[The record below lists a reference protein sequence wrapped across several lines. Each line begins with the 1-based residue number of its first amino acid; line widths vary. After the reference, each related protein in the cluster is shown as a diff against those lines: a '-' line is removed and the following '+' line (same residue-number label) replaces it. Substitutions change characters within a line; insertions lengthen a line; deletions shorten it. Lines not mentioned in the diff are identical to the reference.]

1 MPRRHILSARQRS
14 ALLDLPADEA
24 SLLGHYILA
33 DDDLTQIDRRRRP
46 ENRIGFA
53 LQLCAL
59 RYPGRMLAPGEVIPL
74 AVSVFLGAQLGIA
87 GDALVR
93 YAVRRQTR
101 QQHMEVLRRIYG
113 YRTFPGQGALALTFR
128 DWLFT
133 EAEQARS
140 NDDLARRFIARCRD
154 TMTIL
159 PAITTIERLCAD
171 ALVAAERGI
180 EKRIAVRLDR
190 VTCTRLDRLTTE
202 MLPGAM
208 SRFIWLRRIEPGN
221 NSAAAN
227 RLLERLEFL
236 RAMNLD
242 ADLLAGVPPHR
253 VARLRRQGER
263 YFADG
268 LRDLN
273 ANRRRAILAVCVIE
287 WAAASADAVIETHD
301 RIVGR
306 TWREAK
312 QLHDA
317 RAAETRGA
325 VTATLDGFTALGQ
338 SLLEAHG
345 DGASLED
352 AVSRAAGWE
361 HLTRLVAT
369 ARTLTDTLG
378 DDPLTHVEQGYH
390 RFRRYAPRM
399 LRCLDLEAAPVAR
412 PLLDAVTAIAT
423 KDALPA
429 TDDFLRQHSKWRR
442 QLRVKGGNDARL
454 REVAVMF
461 HLRDALRSGDI
472 WLKRSHRYGDLRHV
486 LVPMTV
492 AHTMKL
498 AVPPDP
504 HVWLADR
511 KARLADGLARLGRAA
526 RAGTIPKGSIED
538 GTLRIDRLTAD
549 APDGIEELLL
559 DLYRR
564 LPPVRITDLLLEV
577 DTALGFTDAFTH
589 LRTGVPCG
597 DRIGLLNILLAEGLN
612 LGLRKMAEASNTHDY
627 WQLSRLARWHVESE
641 AIDQALAAVV
651 AAQGDLPMARVWGM
665 GTTASADGQFYPAAR
680 QGEAMNTVNARYGND
695 PGIKAYTHVNDRFAP
710 FSSRTI
716 PATVSEAPYLLDG
729 LTMNEA
735 GRRIE
740 EQYADT
746 GGFTD
751 HLFGASAMLGYRLVL
766 RIRDLPSKRLY
777 VFDPA
782 ATPSEL
788 RPLVGGKAREALI
801 VSNWPDL
808 FRCAA
813 TMSAGVVAPSRI
825 LRKLA
830 AYPRQNDLAAALREV
845 GRIERTLFIIEW
857 ILDAGMQRR
866 TQVGLNK
873 GEAHHALKNA
883 LRIGRQGEIRDRT
896 TEGQHYRI
904 AGLNLL
910 TAIIVYWN
918 TLHLGHAVEAR
929 RREGLDTP
937 DHLLAHVSPLGWAHI
952 LLTGEYLWP
961 KDPSP

>member
-14 ALLDLPADEA
+14 SLLDLPTDEA
-24 SLLGHYILA
+24 SLLRHYILA
-33 DDDLTQIDRRRRP
+33 DDDLIHIDRRRRP

-59 RYPGRMLAPGEVIPL
+59 RYPGRMLAPGEMIPI
-74 AVSVFLGAQLGIA
+74 AVSTFLGAQLGIA

-101 QQHMEVLRRIYG
+101 QQHMDVLRSIYG
-113 YRTFPGQGALALTFR
+113 YRTFPGQGAPARTFR
-128 DWLFT
+128 DWLFA
-133 EAEQARS
+133 EAEQAHS

-180 EKRIAVRLDR
+180 EKRIASRLDL
-190 VTCTRLDRLTTE
+190 VACTRLDRLTTE
-202 MLPGAM
+202 MLPGAI

-227 RLLERLEFL
+227 RLLDRLEFL

-242 ADLLAGVPPHR
+242 AGLLGDVPPHR

-263 YFADG
+263 YFVDG
-268 LRDLN
+268 LRDLG
-273 ANRRRAILAVCVIE
+273 ADRRRAILAVCIIE
-287 WAAASADAVIETHD
+287 WATATADAVIETHD

-312 QLHDA
+312 QLHDV
-317 RAAETRGA
+317 RAAETRGG
-325 VTATLDGFTALGQ
+325 VTATLSGFTALGQ

-352 AVSRAAGWE
+352 AVARVAGWD

-378 DDPLTHVEQGYH
+378 DDPLAHVDQGYH

-412 PLLDAVTAIAT
+412 PLLDAVTAIT
-423 KDALPA
+423 TRGALPA
-429 TDDFLRQHSKWRR
+429 TGDFLRPHSKWRR
-442 QLRVKGGNDARL
+442 QLRAKGDDDARL

-461 HLRDALRSGDI
+461 HLRDALRSGDV
-472 WLKRSHRYGDLRHV
+472 WLDRSHRYGDLRNV
-486 LVPMTV
+486 LVPMEV
-492 AHTMKL
+492 ARAAKL
-498 AVPPDP
+498 AVPADP

-511 KARLADGLARLGRAA
+511 KARLADGLARLSRAA
-526 RAGTIPKGSIED
+526 RNGTIPKGSIED

-549 APDGIEELLL
+549 APDGIDDLVL

-564 LPPVRITDLLLEV
+564 LPHIRITDLLLEV
-577 DTALGFTDAFTH
+577 DAALEFTDAFTH

-597 DRIGLLNILLAEGLN
+597 DRIGLLNVLLAEGLN

-627 WQLSRLARWHVESE
+627 WQLSRLARWHVESA
-641 AIDQALAAVV
+641 AIDQALANVV
-651 AAQGDLPMARVWGM
+651 AAQGALPMARVWGM

-710 FSSRTI
+710 FASRTI

-751 HLFGASAMLGYRLVL
+751 HLFGISAMLGYRLVL

-788 RPLVGGKAREALI
+788 RPLVGGKARDALI

-813 TMSAGVVAPSRI
+813 TMRAGQVAPSRI

-845 GRIERTLFIIEW
+845 GRTERTLFIIEW

-918 TLHLGHAVEAR
+918 TLHLGHAVEAH

-937 DHLLAHVSPLGWAHI
+937 DHLLAHISPLGWAHI

-961 KDPSP
+961 KDTAA

>member
-14 ALLDLPADEA
+14 ALLDLPTDEA
-24 SLLGHYILA
+24 SLLRHYILA
-33 DDDLTQIDRRRRP
+33 DDDLVHVDRRRRP

-74 AVSVFLGAQLGIA
+74 AVSAFLGAQLGIT
-87 GDALVR
+87 GDTLVR

-101 QQHMEVLRRIYG
+101 QQHMEVLRRTYG
-113 YRTFPGQGALALTFR
+113 YRTFPGQGAPARAFR
-128 DWLFT
+128 DWLLT
-133 EAEQARS
+133 QAEQARS
-140 NDDLARRFIARCRD
+140 NDDLARRFIVRCRD

-159 PAITTIERLCAD
+159 PAVTTIERLCAD

-180 EKRIAVRLDR
+180 EKRIAMRLDR
-190 VTCTRLDRLTTE
+190 VACTRLDQLTTE
-202 MLPGAM
+202 MLPGAI

-227 RLLERLEFL
+227 RLLDRLEFL
-236 RAMNLD
+236 RAMDLD
-242 ADLLAGVPPHR
+242 AGLLGDVPPHR

-273 ANRRRAILAVCVIE
+273 TDRRRAILAVCVIE
-287 WAAASADAVIETHD
+287 WAIATADAVIETHD

-312 QLHDA
+312 QVHDA

-325 VTATLDGFTALGQ
+325 VTTTLDGFTALGR
-338 SLLEAHG
+338 SLLDAHG

-352 AVSRAAGWE
+352 AVAHAAGWDR
-361 HLTRLVAT
+361 LDRLVAM

-378 DDPLTHVEQGYH
+378 DDPLAHVDQGYH

-399 LRCLDLEAAPVAR
+399 LRCLDLAAAPVAR
-412 PLLDAVTAIAT
+412 PLLDAVTAIAA
-423 KDALPA
+423 KGELPA
-429 TDDFLRQHSKWRR
+429 TDDFLRPHSKWRR
-442 QLRVKGGNDARL
+442 QLRVKGGDDARL

-472 WLKRSHRYGDLRHV
+472 WLDRSHRYGDLRHV
-486 LVPMTV
+486 LVPMAV
-492 AHTMKL
+492 ARSMKL
-498 AVPPDP
+498 AVPSDP
-504 HVWLADR
+504 QVWLADC
-511 KARLADGLARLGRAA
+511 KVRLADALARLGHAA
-526 RAGTIPKGSIED
+526 RNGTIPHGSIED

-549 APDGIEELLL
+549 PPDGIEELLL

-577 DTALGFTDAFTH
+577 DAELGFTDAFTH

-597 DRIGLLNILLAEGLN
+597 DRIGLLNVLLAEGLN
-612 LGLRKMAEASNTHDY
+612 LGLRKMAEACNTHDY
-627 WQLSRLARWHVESE
+627 WQLSRIARWHVESE
-641 AIDQALAAVV
+641 AIDQALATVV

-710 FSSRTI
+710 FASRTI

-751 HLFGASAMLGYRLVL
+751 HLFGISAMLGYRLVL

-918 TLHLGHAVEAR
+918 TLHLGHAVDAR

-961 KDPSP
+961 KDADA

>member
-14 ALLDLPADEA
+14 ALLDLPSDEG
-24 SLLGHYILA
+24 SLLRHYILA
-33 DDDLTQIDRRRRP
+33 DDDLIHIDRRRRP

-74 AVSVFLGAQLGIA
+74 AVSAFLGAQLGIA
-87 GDALVR
+87 GDTLVR

-101 QQHMEVLRRIYG
+101 QQHMEVLRRLYG
-113 YRTFPGQGALALTFR
+113 YRMFPGQGAPARAFR
-128 DWLFT
+128 DWLLA

-140 NDDLARRFIARCRD
+140 NDDLARRFIARCRG

-180 EKRIAVRLDR
+180 EKRIATRLDR
-190 VTCTRLDRLTTE
+190 VACTRLERLTTE
-202 MLPGAM
+202 MLPGAI

-227 RLLERLEFL
+227 RLLDRLEFL

-242 ADLLAGVPPHR
+242 ANLLVGVPPHR
-253 VARLRRQGER
+253 IARLRRQGER

-268 LRDLN
+268 LRDLSTD
-273 ANRRRAILAVCVIE
+273 RRHAILAVCVIE
-287 WAAASADAVIETHD
+287 WTTATADAVIETHD

-312 QLHDA
+312 LLHDA
-317 RAAETRGA
+317 GVADTRGG
-325 VTATLDGFTALGQ
+325 VTATLGGFAAFGQ

-352 AVSRAAGWE
+352 AIARAAGWE

-369 ARTLTDTLG
+369 ARALTDTLG
-378 DDPLTHVEQGYH
+378 DDPLAHVDQGYH

-423 KDALPA
+423 NDALPA
-429 TDDFLRQHSKWRR
+429 TEDFLRPHSKWRR
-442 QLRVKGGNDARL
+442 QLRAKGADDARL

-461 HLRDALRSGDI
+461 HLRDALRAGDI
-472 WLKRSHRYGDLRHV
+472 WFDRSHRYGDLRHV
-486 LVPMTV
+486 LVPIEV
-492 AHTMKL
+492 AHATKL
-498 AVPPDP
+498 AVPSDP
-504 HVWLADR
+504 RVWLADR
-511 KARLADGLARLGRAA
+511 KARLADALARLGRAA
-526 RAGTIPKGSIED
+526 RNGTIPKGSIEG

-549 APDGIEELLL
+549 APDGIDDLVL

-564 LPPVRITDLLLEV
+564 LPPIRITDLLLEV
-577 DTALGFTDAFTH
+577 DAALGFTDAFTH

-597 DRIGLLNILLAEGLN
+597 DRIGLLNVLLAEGLN

-641 AIDQALAAVV
+641 AIDQALAQVV

-710 FSSRTI
+710 FASRTI

-751 HLFGASAMLGYRLVL
+751 HLFGISGMLGYRLVL

-782 ATPSEL
+782 ATPGEL

-857 ILDAGMQRR
+857 LLDTGMQRR
-866 TQVGLNK
+866 AQVGLNK

-937 DHLLAHVSPLGWAHI
+937 DHLLAHISPLGWAHI

-961 KDPSP
+961 KDASA

>member
-1 MPRRHILSARQRS
+1 MPRRHILSARHRS
-14 ALLDLPADEA
+14 ALLDLPTDEA
-24 SLLGHYILA
+24 SLLRHYILA
-33 DDDLTQIDRRRRP
+33 DDDLIHIDRRRRP

-59 RYPGRMLAPGEVIPL
+59 RYPGRMLAPGEAIPL
-74 AVSVFLGAQLGIA
+74 AVSAFLGAQLGIV

-101 QQHMEVLRRIYG
+101 QQHMEVLRGIYG
-113 YRTFPGQGALALTFR
+113 YRTFLGQGAAARAFREWLLA
-128 DWLFT
+128 

-140 NDDLARRFIARCRD
+140 NDDLARRFIARCRN

-180 EKRIAVRLDR
+180 EKRIATRLDT

-202 MLPGAM
+202 MLPGAI

-227 RLLERLEFL
+227 RLLDRIEFL

-273 ANRRRAILAVCVIE
+273 ADRRRAILAVCVVE
-287 WAAASADAVIETHD
+287 WAAATADAVIETHD

-312 QLHDA
+312 QLHDT
-317 RAAETRGA
+317 RTAEIRGA
-325 VTATLDGFTALGQ
+325 VTATLDGFAALGR
-338 SLLEAHG
+338 SLIDAH
-345 DGASLED
+345 DNGASLED
-352 AVSRAAGWE
+352 AVARAAGWDR
-361 HLTRLVAT
+361 LDRLVAT

-378 DDPLTHVEQGYH
+378 DDPLAHVDQGYH

-399 LRCLDLEAAPVAR
+399 LRCLDLAAAPVAR
-412 PLLDAVTAIAT
+412 PLLDAVNAIA
-423 KDALPA
+423 ARGELPA
-429 TDDFLRQHSKWRR
+429 TDDFLRPHSKWRR
-442 QLRVKGGNDARL
+442 QLRVKSGNDARL

-472 WLKRSHRYGDLRHV
+472 WLDRSHRYGDLRNV
-486 LVPMTV
+486 LVPMEV
-492 AHTMKL
+492 ARAAKL
-498 AVPPDP
+498 AVPADP

-526 RAGTIPKGSIED
+526 RNGTIPKGSIEG

-549 APDGIEELLL
+549 APDGIDDLVL

-577 DTALGFTDAFTH
+577 DAALGFTDAFTH
-589 LRTGVPCG
+589 LRTGIPCG
-597 DRIGLLNILLAEGLN
+597 DRIGLLNVLLAEGLN
-612 LGLRKMAEASNTHDY
+612 LGLRKMAEACNTHDY

-641 AIDQALAAVV
+641 AIDQALATLV

-665 GTTASADGQFYPAAR
+665 GATASADGQFYPAAR

-710 FSSRTI
+710 FASRTI

-751 HLFGASAMLGYRLVL
+751 HLFGISAMLGYRLVL

-788 RPLVGGKAREALI
+788 RPLVGGKARDALI

-866 TQVGLNK
+866 AQVGLNK

-937 DHLLAHVSPLGWAHI
+937 DHLLAHISPLGWAHI

-961 KDPSP
+961 KDANA

>member
-1 MPRRHILSARQRS
+1 
-14 ALLDLPADEA
+14 
-24 SLLGHYILA
+24 
-33 DDDLTQIDRRRRP
+33 
-46 ENRIGFA
+46 
-53 LQLCAL
+53 
-59 RYPGRMLAPGEVIPL
+59 
-74 AVSVFLGAQLGIA
+74 
-87 GDALVR
+87 
-93 YAVRRQTR
+93 
-101 QQHMEVLRRIYG
+101 MEVLRRTYG
-113 YRTFPGQGALALTFR
+113 YRMFPGQGAPGRAFR
-128 DWLFT
+128 DWLLA

-180 EKRIAVRLDR
+180 EKRIAARFDR
-190 VTCTRLDRLTTE
+190 VACTRLDRLTTE
-202 MLPGAM
+202 MLPGAI

-227 RLLERLEFL
+227 RLLDRLEFL

-242 ADLLAGVPPHR
+242 AGLLAGVPPHR

-273 ANRRRAILAVCVIE
+273 ADRRRAILAVCVIE
-287 WAAASADAVIETHD
+287 WAASTADAVVETHD

-312 QLHDA
+312 QVHDA

-325 VTATLDGFTALGQ
+325 VTATLDGFATLGR
-338 SLLEAHG
+338 SLLDAHG
-345 DGASLED
+345 EGASLED
-352 AVSRAAGWE
+352 AVARAAGWDR
-361 HLTRLVAT
+361 LGRLVAT

-378 DDPLTHVEQGYH
+378 DDPLAHVDQGYH

-399 LRCLDLEAAPVAR
+399 LRCLDLAAAPVAR
-412 PLLDAVTAIAT
+412 PLLDAVTAIA
-423 KDALPA
+423 ARGELQA
-429 TDDFLRQHSKWRR
+429 TDDFLRPHSKWRR
-442 QLRVKGGNDARL
+442 QLRVKGDDDARL

-472 WLKRSHRYGDLRHV
+472 WLDRSHRYGDLRHV
-486 LVPMTV
+486 LVPMAV
-492 AHTMKL
+492 ARSMKL
-498 AVPPDP
+498 AVPSDP
-504 HVWLADR
+504 QAWLADR
-511 KARLADGLARLGRAA
+511 KARLADALARLGRAA
-526 RAGTIPKGSIED
+526 RNGTIPHGSIED

-549 APDGIEELLL
+549 PPDGIEELLL

-577 DTALGFTDAFTH
+577 DAALGFTDAFTH

-597 DRIGLLNILLAEGLN
+597 DRIGLLNVLLAEGLN
-612 LGLRKMAEASNTHDY
+612 LGLRKMAEACNTHDY

-651 AAQGDLPMARVWGM
+651 AAQGDLPMARVWGV

-751 HLFGASAMLGYRLVL
+751 HLFGISAMLGYRLVR

-782 ATPSEL
+782 ATPTEL

-801 VSNWPDL
+801 VANWPDL

-813 TMSAGVVAPSRI
+813 TMSAGQIAPSRI

-830 AYPRQNDLAAALREV
+830 GYPRQNDLAAALREV

-857 ILDAGMQRR
+857 ILDTGMQRR
-866 TQVGLNK
+866 AQVGLNK

-961 KDPSP
+961 KDASA

>member
-14 ALLDLPADEA
+14 LLLDLPTDEA
-24 SLLGHYILA
+24 SLLRHYILA
-33 DDDLTQIDRRRRP
+33 DDDLIHIDRRRRP
-46 ENRIGFA
+46 ENRIGCA

-59 RYPGRMLAPGEVIPL
+59 RYPGRMLVPGEVIPL
-74 AVSVFLGAQLGIA
+74 AVSAFLGAQLGIT

-101 QQHMEVLRRIYG
+101 QQHMEVLRSIYG
-113 YRTFPGQGALALTFR
+113 YRTFPGQGVPARAFR
-128 DWLFT
+128 DWLLA

-140 NDDLARRFIARCRD
+140 NDDLARRFITRCRD

-171 ALVAAERGI
+171 ALVAAERRI
-180 EKRIAVRLDR
+180 EKRIATRIDPAA
-190 VTCTRLDRLTTE
+190 CTRLDRLTTE
-202 MLPGAM
+202 MLPGTI

-227 RLLERLEFL
+227 RLLDRLEFL

-242 ADLLAGVPPHR
+242 AGLLVGVPPHR
-253 VARLRRQGER
+253 IARLRRQGER

-268 LRDLN
+268 LRDLS
-273 ANRRRAILAVCVIE
+273 ADRRRAILAVCIIE
-287 WAAASADAVIETHD
+287 WATSTADAVIETHD
-301 RIVGR
+301 RILGR

-317 RAAETRGA
+317 RAAETRGG
-325 VTATLDGFTALGQ
+325 VTATLGEFAELGQ

-352 AVSRAAGWE
+352 AIGRAAGWE

-378 DDPLTHVEQGYH
+378 DDPLALVDQGYH

-399 LRCLDLEAAPVAR
+399 LRCLDLEAAPVTR
-412 PLLDAVTAIAT
+412 PLLDAATAIAT
-423 KDALPA
+423 NGALPA
-429 TDDFLRQHSKWRR
+429 TDDFLRPHSKWRR
-442 QLRVKGGNDARL
+442 QLRAKGGDDARL

-472 WLKRSHRYGDLRHV
+472 WLDRSHRYGDLRNV
-486 LVPMTV
+486 LVPMEV
-492 AHTMKL
+492 ARAAKL
-498 AVPPDP
+498 AVPADP

-526 RAGTIPKGSIED
+526 RNGTIPKGSIED

-549 APDGIEELLL
+549 APDGIDDLVL

-564 LPPVRITDLLLEV
+564 LPPVRITDLL
-577 DTALGFTDAFTH
+577 
-589 LRTGVPCG
+589 
-597 DRIGLLNILLAEGLN
+597 AEGLN
-612 LGLRKMAEASNTHDY
+612 LGLRKMAEACNTHDY
-627 WQLSRLARWHVESE
+627 WQLSRLARWHIESE
-641 AIDQALAAVV
+641 AIEQALANVV
-651 AAQGDLPMARVWGM
+651 AAQGALPMARVWGM
-665 GTTASADGQFYPAAR
+665 GTTASADGQFYRAAR
-680 QGEAMNTVNARYGND
+680 QGEAMNTVNARYGNN

-710 FSSRTI
+710 FASWTI

-751 HLFGASAMLGYRLVL
+751 HLFGVSAMLGYRLVL

-788 RPLVGGKAREALI
+788 RPLVGGKARDALI

-813 TMSAGVVAPSRI
+813 TMSAGQVAPSRI

-857 ILDAGMQRR
+857 ILDAGIQRR

-937 DHLLAHVSPLGWAHI
+937 DHLLAHISPLGWAHI

-961 KDPSP
+961 KDASA

>member
-14 ALLDLPADEA
+14 ALLDLPSDEA
-24 SLLGHYILA
+24 SLLRHYILA
-33 DDDLTQIDRRRRP
+33 DDDLIHIARRRRP

-74 AVSVFLGAQLGIA
+74 AVSAFLGAQLGIT
-87 GDALVR
+87 GDILVR

-101 QQHMEVLRRIYG
+101 QQHMEMLRRTYG
-113 YRTFPGQGALALTFR
+113 YRSFPGQGAPARAFR
-128 DWLFT
+128 DWLLAQ
-133 EAEQARS
+133 AEQARS
-140 NDDLARRFIARCRD
+140 NDDLARRFITRCRD

-180 EKRIAVRLDR
+180 EKRIAARLDR
-190 VTCTRLDRLTTE
+190 VACTRLDRLTTE
-202 MLPGAM
+202 MLPGAI
-208 SRFIWLRRIEPGN
+208 SRFIWLRRIEPGS

-227 RLLERLEFL
+227 RLLDRLEFL
-236 RAMNLD
+236 RAMNLG

-273 ANRRRAILAVCVIE
+273 ADRRRAILAVCVVE
-287 WAAASADAVIETHD
+287 WAAATADAVIETHD

-317 RAAETRGA
+317 RTAETRGA
-325 VTATLDGFTALGQ
+325 VTATLDGFAALGR
-338 SLLEAHG
+338 SLLDAHG

-352 AVSRAAGWE
+352 AVAHAAGWDR
-361 HLTRLVAT
+361 LDRLVAT

-378 DDPLTHVEQGYH
+378 DDPLAHVDQGYH

-399 LRCLDLEAAPVAR
+399 LRCLDFEAAPVAR
-412 PLLDAVTAIAT
+412 PLLDAVTAIA
-423 KDALPA
+423 ARGELPT
-429 TDDFLRQHSKWRR
+429 TDDFLRPHSKWRR
-442 QLRVKGGNDARL
+442 QLRVKGGDDVRL

-472 WLKRSHRYGDLRHV
+472 WLDRSHRYGDLRHV
-486 LVPMTV
+486 LVPMAV
-492 AHTMKL
+492 ARIMKL
-498 AVPPDP
+498 AVPSNP

-511 KARLADGLARLGRAA
+511 KARLADGLVRLGRAA
-526 RAGTIPKGSIED
+526 RNGTIPHGSIED

-549 APDGIEELLL
+549 PPDGIDELVL

-577 DTALGFTDAFTH
+577 DAALGFTDAFTH

-597 DRIGLLNILLAEGLN
+597 DRIGLLNVLLAEGLN
-612 LGLRKMAEASNTHDY
+612 LGLRKMAEACNTHDY

-651 AAQGDLPMARVWGM
+651 AAQGDLPMARFWGM

-710 FSSRTI
+710 FASQPI

-751 HLFGASAMLGYRLVL
+751 HLFGISAMLGYRLVL

-782 ATPSEL
+782 ATPTEL
-788 RPLVGGKAREALI
+788 RPLVGGKAREAL
-801 VSNWPDL
+801 VVANWPDL

-813 TMSAGVVAPSRI
+813 TMSAGQIAPSRI

-857 ILDAGMQRR
+857 ILDANMQRR
-866 TQVGLNK
+866 AQVSLNK

-929 RREGLDTP
+929 RRDGLDTP
-937 DHLLAHVSPLGWAHI
+937 DYLLAHVSPLGWAHI

-961 KDPSP
+961 KDADA

>member
-1 MPRRHILSARQRS
+1 MPT
-14 ALLDLPADEA
+14 DEA
-24 SLLGHYILA
+24 SLLRHYILA
-33 DDDLTQIDRRRRP
+33 DDDLIHIDRRRRP

-53 LQLCAL
+53 LQLCAP
-59 RYPGRMLAPGEVIPL
+59 RYPGRMLAPGEMIPF
-74 AVSVFLGAQLGIA
+74 AVSAFLGAQLGIA
-87 GDALVR
+87 GDTLVR

-113 YRTFPGQGALALTFR
+113 YRMFPGQGAPARAFR
-128 DWLFT
+128 DWLVA

-180 EKRIAVRLDR
+180 EKRIAARLDP
-190 VTCTRLDRLTTE
+190 VACARLDQMTTE
-202 MLPGAM
+202 MLPGAI

-221 NSAAAN
+221 NSAAN
-227 RLLERLEFL
+227 RLLDRLEFL

-242 ADLLAGVPPHR
+242 ASLLAGVPPHR
-253 VARLRRQGER
+253 IARLRRQGER

-268 LRDLN
+268 LRDLSTD
-273 ANRRRAILAVCVIE
+273 RRHAILAVCVIE
-287 WAAASADAVIETHD
+287 WTTATADAVIETHD

-312 QLHDA
+312 LLHDA
-317 RAAETRGA
+317 GVADTRGR
-325 VTATLDGFTALGQ
+325 VTATLDGFAAFGQ
-338 SLLEAHG
+338 SLLEAHS
-345 DGASLED
+345 DSASLED
-352 AVSRAAGWE
+352 AVARAAGWE

-369 ARTLTDTLG
+369 ARTLTDALG
-378 DDPLTHVEQGYH
+378 DDPLAHVDQGYH

-399 LRCLDLEAAPVAR
+399 LRSLDLEAAPVAR

-429 TDDFLRQHSKWRR
+429 TEDFLRPHSKWRR
-442 QLRVKGGNDARL
+442 QLRAKGVDDARL

-461 HLRDALRSGDI
+461 HLRDALRAGDI
-472 WLKRSHRYGDLRHV
+472 WFDRPHRYGDLRHV
-486 LVPMTV
+486 LVPIEV
-492 AHTMKL
+492 AHAAKL
-498 AVPPDP
+498 AVPSDP

-511 KARLADGLARLGRAA
+511 KARLADALARLGRAA
-526 RAGTIPKGSIED
+526 RNGTIPKGSIEG

-549 APDGIEELLL
+549 APDGIDDLVL

-564 LPPVRITDLLLEV
+564 LPPVRITDLLLGV
-577 DTALGFTDAFTH
+577 DASLGFTDAFTH

-597 DRIGLLNILLAEGLN
+597 DRIGLLNVLLAEGLN

-641 AIDQALAAVV
+641 AIDQALAQVV
-651 AAQGDLPMARVWGM
+651 AAQGDLPMARVWGI

-710 FSSRTI
+710 FASRTI

-740 EQYADT
+740 E
-746 GGFTD
+746 
-751 HLFGASAMLGYRLVL
+751 
-766 RIRDLPSKRLY
+766 
-777 VFDPA
+777 
-782 ATPSEL
+782 
-788 RPLVGGKAREALI
+788 
-801 VSNWPDL
+801 
-808 FRCAA
+808 
-813 TMSAGVVAPSRI
+813 
-825 LRKLA
+825 
-830 AYPRQNDLAAALREV
+830 
-845 GRIERTLFIIEW
+845 
-857 ILDAGMQRR
+857 
-866 TQVGLNK
+866 
-873 GEAHHALKNA
+873 
-883 LRIGRQGEIRDRT
+883 
-896 TEGQHYRI
+896 
-904 AGLNLL
+904 
-910 TAIIVYWN
+910 
-918 TLHLGHAVEAR
+918 
-929 RREGLDTP
+929 
-937 DHLLAHVSPLGWAHI
+937 
-952 LLTGEYLWP
+952 
-961 KDPSP
+961 

>member
-14 ALLDLPADEA
+14 LLLDLPTDEA
-24 SLLGHYILA
+24 SLLRHYILA
-33 DDDLTQIDRRRRP
+33 DDDLIHIDRRRRP

-59 RYPGRMLAPGEVIPL
+59 RYPGRMLVPGEVIPL
-74 AVSVFLGAQLGIA
+74 AVSAFLGAQLGIT
-87 GDALVR
+87 GDALIR

-101 QQHMEVLRRIYG
+101 QQHMEVLRSIYG
-113 YRTFPGQGALALTFR
+113 YRTFPGQGAPARAFR

-133 EAEQARS
+133 EAEQACS
-140 NDDLARRFIARCRD
+140 KDDLARRFIARCRN

-159 PAITTIERLCAD
+159 PAITTIERQCAD
-171 ALVAAERGI
+171 ALVAAERRI
-180 EKRIAVRLDR
+180 EKRIATRIDPAAY
-190 VTCTRLDRLTTE
+190 TRLDRLTTE
-202 MLPGAM
+202 MLPGAI

-227 RLLERLEFL
+227 RLLDRLEFL

-242 ADLLAGVPPHR
+242 AGLLVGVPPHR
-253 VARLRRQGER
+253 IARLRRQGER

-268 LRDLN
+268 LRDLG
-273 ANRRRAILAVCVIE
+273 ADRRRAILAVCIIE
-287 WAAASADAVIETHD
+287 WATATADAVIETHD
-301 RIVGR
+301 RIFGR

-312 QLHDA
+312 QLHDV
-317 RAAETRGA
+317 RAAETRGG
-325 VTATLDGFTALGQ
+325 VTATLDGFAALGQ
-338 SLLEAHG
+338 LLLEAHG

-352 AVSRAAGWE
+352 AVARAAGWE
-361 HLTRLVAT
+361 HLTRLVAS
-369 ARTLTDTLG
+369 ARTLTETLG
-378 DDPLTHVEQGYH
+378 DDPLAHVDQGYH

-399 LRCLDLEAAPVAR
+399 LRCLDLEAAPVTR
-412 PLLDAVTAIAT
+412 PLLDAATAIAT
-423 KDALPA
+423 NGALPA
-429 TDDFLRQHSKWRR
+429 TDDFLRPHSKWRR
-442 QLRVKGGNDARL
+442 QLRAKGDDDARL

-472 WLKRSHRYGDLRHV
+472 WLDRSHRYGDLRNV
-486 LVPMTV
+486 LVPMEV
-492 AHTMKL
+492 ARAAKL
-498 AVPPDP
+498 AVPADP
-504 HVWLADR
+504 HVWLTDR

-526 RAGTIPKGSIED
+526 RNGTIPKGSIEG

-549 APDGIEELLL
+549 APDGVDDLVL

-577 DTALGFTDAFTH
+577 DAALGFTDAFTH

-597 DRIGLLNILLAEGLN
+597 DRIGLLNVLLAEGLN
-612 LGLRKMAEASNTHDY
+612 LGLRKMAEACNTHDY

-641 AIDQALAAVV
+641 AIEQALANVV
-651 AAQGDLPMARVWGM
+651 AAQGALPMARVWGM

-710 FSSRTI
+710 FASRTI

-729 LTMNEA
+729 LTMTNA

-751 HLFGASAMLGYRLVL
+751 HLFGISAVLGYRLVL

-788 RPLVGGKAREALI
+788 RQLVGGKARDALI

-813 TMSAGVVAPSRI
+813 TMSAGQVAPSRI

-866 TQVGLNK
+866 AQVGLNK

-918 TLHLGHAVEAR
+918 TLHLDHAVEAR

-937 DHLLAHVSPLGWAHI
+937 DHLLAHISPLGWAHI

-961 KDPSP
+961 KDIAA

>member
-14 ALLDLPADEA
+14 VLLDLPTDEA
-24 SLLGHYILA
+24 SLLRHYVLA
-33 DDDLTQIDRRRRP
+33 DDDLVHIDRRRRP

-59 RYPGRMLAPGEVIPL
+59 RYPGRMLAPGEIIPL
-74 AVSVFLGAQLGIA
+74 AVSAFLGAQLGIT
-87 GDALVR
+87 GDTLVR

-101 QQHMEVLRRIYG
+101 QQHMDVLRRTYG
-113 YRTFPGQGALALTFR
+113 YRTFPGQGAPARVFR
-128 DWLFT
+128 EWLLG

-171 ALVAAERGI
+171 ALVAAERNI
-180 EKRIAVRLDR
+180 EKRIAARLDR
-190 VTCTRLDRLTTE
+190 VACTRLDRLTTE
-202 MLPGAM
+202 MLPGAI

-227 RLLERLEFL
+227 RLLDRLEFL
-236 RAMNLD
+236 RAMNLG

-273 ANRRRAILAVCVIE
+273 ADRRRAILAVCVIE
-287 WAAASADAVIETHD
+287 WAAATADAVIETHD

-306 TWREAK
+306 TWGEAK

-325 VTATLDGFTALGQ
+325 VTATLDGFAALGR
-338 SLLEAHG
+338 SLLDAHG

-352 AVSRAAGWE
+352 AVARGAGWDR
-361 HLTRLVAT
+361 LDRLVAT

-378 DDPLTHVEQGYH
+378 DDPLAHVDQGYH

-399 LRCLDLEAAPVAR
+399 LRCLDLAAAPVAR
-412 PLLDAVTAIAT
+412 PLLDAVTAIAA
-423 KDALPA
+423 KGELPA
-429 TDDFLRQHSKWRR
+429 TDDFLRPHSKWRR
-442 QLRVKGGNDARL
+442 QLRAKGEDDARL

-472 WLKRSHRYGDLRHV
+472 WFDRSHRYGDLRHV

-492 AHTMKL
+492 ARTMKL
-498 AVPPDP
+498 VVPPDP
-504 HVWLADR
+504 HIWLADR
-511 KARLADGLARLGRAA
+511 KARLADGLARLGRAS
-526 RAGTIPKGSIED
+526 RNGTIPHGSIED

-549 APDGIEELLL
+549 PPDGIEELVL

-577 DTALGFTDAFTH
+577 DAALGFTDAFTH

-597 DRIGLLNILLAEGLN
+597 DRIGLLNVLLAEGLN
-612 LGLRKMAEASNTHDY
+612 LGLRKMAEACNTHDY
-627 WQLSRLARWHVESE
+627 WQLSRLARWYVESE
-641 AIDQALAAVV
+641 AIDQVLAVVV

-710 FSSRTI
+710 FASQSI

-740 EQYADT
+740 EQYTDT

-751 HLFGASAMLGYRLVL
+751 HLFGISAMLGYRLVL

-782 ATPSEL
+782 TTPSEL

-813 TMSAGVVAPSRI
+813 TMSAGQVAPSRI

-857 ILDAGMQRR
+857 ILDTGMQRR
-866 TQVGLNK
+866 AQVGLNK

-961 KDPSP
+961 KDADA

>member
-14 ALLDLPADEA
+14 ALLDLPSDEA
-24 SLLGHYILA
+24 SLLRHYILA
-33 DDDLTQIDRRRRP
+33 DDDLIHIDRRRRP

-74 AVSVFLGAQLGIA
+74 AVSAFLGAQFGIA
-87 GDALVR
+87 GDTLVR

-113 YRTFPGQGALALTFR
+113 YRTFPGQGALARAFR
-128 DWLFT
+128 DWLLA

-140 NDDLARRFIARCRD
+140 NDDLARRFIVRCRG

-171 ALVAAERGI
+171 ALVAAERRI
-180 EKRIAVRLDR
+180 EKRIAMRLDR
-190 VTCTRLDRLTTE
+190 VACTRLDRLTTE
-202 MLPGAM
+202 MLPGAI
-208 SRFIWLRRIEPGN
+208 SRFIWLRRIESGS

-227 RLLERLEFL
+227 RLLDRLEFL
-236 RAMNLD
+236 RAMNLG
-242 ADLLAGVPPHR
+242 ADLLTGVPPHR

-273 ANRRRAILAVCVIE
+273 ADRRRAILAVCVIE
-287 WAAASADAVIETHD
+287 WAAATADAVIETHD

-312 QLHDA
+312 QLHDT

-325 VTATLDGFTALGQ
+325 VTATLDGFAALGR
-338 SLLEAHG
+338 SLLDAHG

-352 AVSRAAGWE
+352 AVARVAGWDR
-361 HLTRLVAT
+361 LDRLVAT

-378 DDPLTHVEQGYH
+378 DDPLAYVDQGYH

-399 LRCLDLEAAPVAR
+399 LRSLDLAAAPVAR
-412 PLLDAVTAIAT
+412 PLLAAVTVIA
-423 KDALPA
+423 ARGELPV
-429 TDDFLRQHSKWRR
+429 TDDFLRPHSKWRR
-442 QLRVKGGNDARL
+442 QLRVKGGDDAHL

-472 WLKRSHRYGDLRHV
+472 WLDRSHRYGDLRHV
-486 LVPMTV
+486 LVPMMV
-492 AHTMKL
+492 ARTMKL

-526 RAGTIPKGSIED
+526 RNGTIPHGSIED

-549 APDGIEELLL
+549 PPDGIDELVL

-577 DTALGFTDAFTH
+577 DAVLGFTDAFTH

-597 DRIGLLNILLAEGLN
+597 DRIGLLNVLLAEGLN
-612 LGLRKMAEASNTHDY
+612 LGLRKMAEACNTHDY

-680 QGEAMNTVNARYGND
+680 QGEAMNTVNALYGND

-710 FSSRTI
+710 FASQSI

-751 HLFGASAMLGYRLVL
+751 HLFGISAMLGYRLVL

-782 ATPSEL
+782 TTPSEL
-788 RPLVGGKAREALI
+788 RPLVGGKARDALI

-813 TMSAGVVAPSRI
+813 TMSAGQVAPSRI

-961 KDPSP
+961 KDTAA

>member
-14 ALLDLPADEA
+14 ALLDLPTDEA
-24 SLLGHYILA
+24 SLLRHYILA
-33 DDDLTQIDRRRRP
+33 DDDLIHVDRRRRP

-74 AVSVFLGAQLGIA
+74 AASAFLGAQLGIA
-87 GDALVR
+87 GDTLVR

-101 QQHMEVLRRIYG
+101 QQHMEVLRRTYG
-113 YRTFPGQGALALTFR
+113 YRMFPGQGAPARAFR
-128 DWLFT
+128 EWLIV

-140 NDDLARRFIARCRD
+140 NDDLARRFIARCRE

-171 ALVAAERGI
+171 ALVAAERNI
-180 EKRIAVRLDR
+180 EKRIAARLDR
-190 VTCTRLDRLTTE
+190 VACTRLDRLTAE
-202 MLPGAM
+202 MLPGAI

-227 RLLERLEFL
+227 RLLDRLEFL
-236 RAMNLD
+236 RAMNLG

-273 ANRRRAILAVCVIE
+273 ADRRRAILAICVIE
-287 WAAASADAVIETHD
+287 WAVATADAVIETHD

-325 VTATLDGFTALGQ
+325 VTATLDGFAALGR
-338 SLLEAHG
+338 SLLDAHG

-352 AVSRAAGWE
+352 AVARVAGWE
-361 HLTRLVAT
+361 RLDHLVAT

-378 DDPLTHVEQGYH
+378 DDPLAHVDQGYH

-412 PLLDAVTAIAT
+412 SLLAAVTVIA
-423 KDALPA
+423 ARGELPV
-429 TDDFLRQHSKWRR
+429 TDDFLRPHSKWRR
-442 QLRVKGGNDARL
+442 QLRVRGGDDARL

-472 WLKRSHRYGDLRHV
+472 WLDRSHRYGDLRDV
-486 LVPMTV
+486 LVPMAV
-492 AHTMKL
+492 ARTMKL
-498 AVPPDP
+498 AVPSDP
-504 HVWLADR
+504 QVWLADR
-511 KARLADGLARLGRAA
+511 KARLADALARLGRAA
-526 RAGTIPKGSIED
+526 RNGTIPHGSIED
-538 GTLRIDRLTAD
+538 GTLRIERLSAD
-549 APDGIEELLL
+549 PPDGIEELLL

-564 LPPVRITDLLLEV
+564 LPPIRITDLLLEV
-577 DTALGFTDAFTH
+577 DAALGFTDAFTH
-589 LRTGVPCG
+589 LRTGIPCS
-597 DRIGLLNILLAEGLN
+597 DRIGLLNVLLAEGLN
-612 LGLRKMAEASNTHDY
+612 LGLRKMAEACNTHDY

-651 AAQGDLPMARVWGM
+651 AAQGALPMARVWGM

-710 FSSRTI
+710 FASQSI

-751 HLFGASAMLGYRLVL
+751 HLFGISAMLGYRLVL

-782 ATPSEL
+782 ATPTEL

-813 TMSAGVVAPSRI
+813 TMSAGQVAPSRI

-857 ILDAGMQRR
+857 ILDTGMQRR
-866 TQVGLNK
+866 AQVGLNK

-961 KDPSP
+961 KDADA

>member
-14 ALLDLPADEA
+14 ALLDLPSDEA
-24 SLLGHYILA
+24 SLLRHYILA
-33 DDDLTQIDRRRRP
+33 DDDLIHIDRRRRP

-74 AVSVFLGAQLGIA
+74 AVSAFLGGQLGIA
-87 GDALVR
+87 DDTLVR

-101 QQHMEVLRRIYG
+101 QQHMEVLRRTYG
-113 YRTFPGQGALALTFR
+113 YRSFPGQGAPVRAFR
-128 DWLFT
+128 DWILA

-159 PAITTIERLCAD
+159 PAITTIERMCAD
-171 ALVAAERGI
+171 ALVAAERNI
-180 EKRIAVRLDR
+180 EKRIATRLDR
-190 VTCTRLDRLTTE
+190 VACTRLDRLTTE
-202 MLPGAM
+202 MLPGTI
-208 SRFIWLRRIEPGN
+208 SRFIWLRRIKPGN

-227 RLLERLEFL
+227 RLLDRLEFL
-236 RAMNLD
+236 RGMNLD
-242 ADLLAGVPPHR
+242 ASLLASVPPHR

-273 ANRRRAILAVCVIE
+273 ADRRRAILAVCVVE
-287 WAAASADAVIETHD
+287 WAAATADAVIETHD

-312 QLHDA
+312 QVHDA

-325 VTATLDGFTALGQ
+325 VTATLDGFAALGR
-338 SLLEAHG
+338 SLLDAHG

-352 AVSRAAGWE
+352 AVAHAAGWDR
-361 HLTRLVAT
+361 LDRLVAT

-378 DDPLTHVEQGYH
+378 DDPLAHVDQGYH

-399 LRCLDLEAAPVAR
+399 LRCLDLVAAPVAR
-412 PLLDAVTAIAT
+412 PLLDAVKAIAA
-423 KDALPA
+423 KGDLPA
-429 TDDFLRQHSKWRR
+429 TDDFLRPHSKWRR
-442 QLRVKGGNDARL
+442 QLRVKGGDDARL

-472 WLKRSHRYGDLRHV
+472 WLDRSHRYGDLRHV

-492 AHTMKL
+492 ARTMKL
-498 AVPPDP
+498 AVPSDP

-511 KARLADGLARLGRAA
+511 KARLADGLGRLGRAA
-526 RAGTIPKGSIED
+526 RNGTIPHGSIQD

-549 APDGIEELLL
+549 PPDGIEELVL

-577 DTALGFTDAFTH
+577 DAALGFTDAFTH

-597 DRIGLLNILLAEGLN
+597 DRIGLLNVLLAEGLN
-612 LGLRKMAEASNTHDY
+612 LGLRKMAEACNTHDY

-651 AAQGDLPMARVWGM
+651 AAQGALPMARVWGM

-710 FSSRTI
+710 FASQPI

-751 HLFGASAMLGYRLVL
+751 HLFGISAMLGYRLVL

-782 ATPSEL
+782 ATPTEL

-813 TMSAGVVAPSRI
+813 TMSAGQVAPSRI
-825 LRKLA
+825 LRKLS

-857 ILDAGMQRR
+857 ILDTGMQRR
-866 TQVGLNK
+866 AQVGLNK

-910 TAIIVYWN
+910 TTIIVYWN

-961 KDPSP
+961 KDADA

>member
-14 ALLDLPADEA
+14 ALLDLPSDEA
-24 SLLGHYILA
+24 SLLRHYILA
-33 DDDLTQIDRRRRP
+33 DDDLIHIDRRRRP

-74 AVSVFLGAQLGIA
+74 AVSAFLGAQLGIA
-87 GDALVR
+87 GDTLVR

-113 YRTFPGQGALALTFR
+113 YRTFPGQGALARAFR
-128 DWLFT
+128 DWLLA

-140 NDDLARRFIARCRD
+140 NDDLARRFIVRCRG

-171 ALVAAERGI
+171 ALVAAERRI
-180 EKRIAVRLDR
+180 EKRIAMRLDR
-190 VTCTRLDRLTTE
+190 VACTRLDRLTTE
-202 MLPGAM
+202 MLPGAI
-208 SRFIWLRRIEPGN
+208 SRFIWLRRIESGS

-227 RLLERLEFL
+227 RLLDRLEFL
-236 RAMNLD
+236 RAMNLG
-242 ADLLAGVPPHR
+242 ADLLTGVPPHR

-273 ANRRRAILAVCVIE
+273 ADRRRAILAVCVIE
-287 WAAASADAVIETHD
+287 WAAATADAVIETHD

-312 QLHDA
+312 QLHDT

-325 VTATLDGFTALGQ
+325 VTATLDGFAALGR
-338 SLLEAHG
+338 SLLDAHG

-352 AVSRAAGWE
+352 AVARVAGWDR
-361 HLTRLVAT
+361 LDRLVAT

-378 DDPLTHVEQGYH
+378 DDPLAYVDQGYH

-399 LRCLDLEAAPVAR
+399 LRSLDLAAAPVAR
-412 PLLDAVTAIAT
+412 PLLAAVTVIA
-423 KDALPA
+423 ARGELPV
-429 TDDFLRQHSKWRR
+429 TDDFLRPHSKWRR
-442 QLRVKGGNDARL
+442 QLRVKGGDDAHL

-472 WLKRSHRYGDLRHV
+472 WLDRSHRYGDLRHV
-486 LVPMTV
+486 LVPMMV
-492 AHTMKL
+492 ARTMKL

-526 RAGTIPKGSIED
+526 RNGTIPHGSIED

-549 APDGIEELLL
+549 PPDGIDELVL

-577 DTALGFTDAFTH
+577 DAVLGFTDAFTH

-597 DRIGLLNILLAEGLN
+597 DRIGLLNVLLAEGLN
-612 LGLRKMAEASNTHDY
+612 LGLRKMAEACNTHDY

-680 QGEAMNTVNARYGND
+680 QGEAMNTVNALYGND

-710 FSSRTI
+710 FASQSI

-751 HLFGASAMLGYRLVL
+751 HLFGISAMLGYRLVL

-782 ATPSEL
+782 TTPSEL
-788 RPLVGGKAREALI
+788 RPLVGGKARDALI

-813 TMSAGVVAPSRI
+813 TMSAGQVAPSRI

-961 KDPSP
+961 KDTAA

>member
-14 ALLDLPADEA
+14 SLLDLPTDEA
-24 SLLGHYILA
+24 SLLRHYILA
-33 DDDLTQIDRRRRP
+33 DDDLIHIDRRRRP

-59 RYPGRMLAPGEVIPL
+59 RYPGRMLVPGEVIPL
-74 AVSVFLGAQLGIA
+74 AVSAFLGAQLGIA
-87 GDALVR
+87 GDVLVH

-101 QQHMEVLRRIYG
+101 QQHMEVLRSIYG
-113 YRTFPGQGALALTFR
+113 YRTFPGQGAPARTFR
-128 DWLFT
+128 DWLFA
-133 EAEQARS
+133 EAEQAHS
-140 NDDLARRFIARCRD
+140 NDDLARRFISRCRD

-180 EKRIAVRLDR
+180 EKRIASRLDL
-190 VTCTRLDRLTTE
+190 VACTRLDRLTTE
-202 MLPGAM
+202 MLPGAI

-227 RLLERLEFL
+227 RLLDRLEFL

-242 ADLLAGVPPHR
+242 ARLLGDVPPHR

-268 LRDLN
+268 LRDLG
-273 ANRRRAILAVCVIE
+273 ADRRRAILAVCIIE
-287 WAAASADAVIETHD
+287 WATATADAVIETHD

-312 QLHDA
+312 QLHDV
-317 RAAETRGA
+317 RAAETRGG
-325 VTATLDGFTALGQ
+325 VTATLSGFTALGQ

-352 AVSRAAGWE
+352 AVARAAGWD
-361 HLTRLVAT
+361 HLSRLVAT
-369 ARTLTDTLG
+369 ARILTDTLG
-378 DDPLTHVEQGYH
+378 DDPLAHVDQGYH

-399 LRCLDLEAAPVAR
+399 LRCLHLQAASAAR
-412 PLLDAVTAIAT
+412 PLLDAVIAIAT

-429 TDDFLRQHSKWRR
+429 TDDFLRPHSKWRR
-442 QLRVKGGNDARL
+442 QLRAKGDDDARL

-472 WLKRSHRYGDLRHV
+472 WLDRSHRYGDLRNV
-486 LVPMTV
+486 LVSMEV
-492 AHTMKL
+492 AHAAKL
-498 AVPPDP
+498 AVPSDP

-526 RAGTIPKGSIED
+526 RNGTIPKGSIED
-538 GTLRIDRLTAD
+538 GTLRIDRLAAD
-549 APDGIEELLL
+549 APDGIDDLVL

-564 LPPVRITDLLLEV
+564 LPPIRITDLLLEV
-577 DTALGFTDAFTH
+577 DAALEFTDAFTH

-597 DRIGLLNILLAEGLN
+597 DRIGLLNVLLAEGLN

-627 WQLSRLARWHVESE
+627 WQLSRLARWHVESA
-641 AIDQALAAVV
+641 AIDQALANVV
-651 AAQGDLPMARVWGM
+651 AAQGALPMARVWGM

-710 FSSRTI
+710 FASRTI

-751 HLFGASAMLGYRLVL
+751 HLFGTSAMLGYRLVL

-777 VFDPA
+777 VFDPD

-788 RPLVGGKAREALI
+788 RPLVGGKAREGLI

-813 TMSAGVVAPSRI
+813 TMSAGQVAPSRI

>member
-14 ALLDLPADEA
+14 ALLDLPTDEA
-24 SLLGHYILA
+24 SLLRYYILA
-33 DDDLTQIDRRRRP
+33 DDDLIHIDRRRRP

-59 RYPGRMLAPGEVIPL
+59 RYPGRMLVPGEVIPL
-74 AVSVFLGAQLGIA
+74 AVSTFLGVQLGIA
-87 GDALVR
+87 GDLLVR

-101 QQHMEVLRRIYG
+101 QQHMEVLRSIYG
-113 YRTFPGQGALALTFR
+113 YRTFPGQGASARAFR
-128 DWLFT
+128 DWLFA

-180 EKRIAVRLDR
+180 EKRIATRLDP
-190 VTCTRLDRLTTE
+190 VACTRLDLLTTE
-202 MLPGAM
+202 MLPGAI

-227 RLLERLEFL
+227 RLLDRLEFL
-236 RAMNLD
+236 HAMNLD
-242 ADLLAGVPPHR
+242 AGLLADVPPHR

-268 LRDLN
+268 LRDLG
-273 ANRRRAILAVCVIE
+273 ADRRRAILAVCIIE
-287 WAAASADAVIETHD
+287 WATATADAVIETHD

-317 RAAETRGA
+317 RAAETRGG
-325 VTATLDGFTALGQ
+325 VTATLGSFAALGQ

-352 AVSRAAGWE
+352 AVARAAGWDY
-361 HLTRLVAT
+361 LTRLVAT

-378 DDPLTHVEQGYH
+378 DDPLVHVDQGYH

-412 PLLDAVTAIAT
+412 PLLDAVTAIAA

-429 TDDFLRQHSKWRR
+429 TDDFLRPHSKWRR
-442 QLRVKGGNDARL
+442 QLRAKGDDDARL

-472 WLKRSHRYGDLRHV
+472 WLARSHRYGDLRNV
-486 LVPMTV
+486 LVSMEA
-492 AHTMKL
+492 AHAAKL
-498 AVPPDP
+498 AVPSDP

-511 KARLADGLARLGRAA
+511 KARLADGLVRLGRAA
-526 RAGTIPKGSIED
+526 REGTIPKGSIED

-549 APDGIEELLL
+549 APDGIDDLVL

-564 LPPVRITDLLLEV
+564 LPLVRITDLLLEV
-577 DTALGFTDAFTH
+577 DSVLGFTDAFTH

-597 DRIGLLNILLAEGLN
+597 DRIGLLNVLLAEGLN

-627 WQLSRLARWHVESE
+627 WQLSRLARWHVESA
-641 AIDQALAAVV
+641 AIDQALAIVV

-710 FSSRTI
+710 FSTRTI

-751 HLFGASAMLGYRLVL
+751 HLFGISAMLGYRLVL

-788 RPLVGGKAREALI
+788 RPLVGGKARDALI

-808 FRCAA
+808 FRSAA

-830 AYPRQNDLAAALREV
+830 AYPRQNDLATALREV

-857 ILDAGMQRR
+857 ILDTGMQRR
-866 TQVGLNK
+866 AQVGLNK

-896 TEGQHYRI
+896 TEGQHYRV

-918 TLHLGHAVEAR
+918 TVHLGHAVEAR

-937 DHLLAHVSPLGWAHI
+937 DHLLAHISPLGWAHI

-961 KDPSP
+961 KGASA